1 MSSKTYIKLYDDI
14 LYNKELSSTEKLLMS
29 IFIDHNKTYGSYT
42 LISRDSLGASINKS
56 GRQIER
62 LITSL
67 KDKGYIDYK
76 KGKHIKEITVIK
88 NY

>member
-1 MSSKTYIKLYDDI
+1 MTNKNYIKLYNAI
-14 LYNKELSSTEKLLMS
+14 LYDEELSSTEKLLLS
-29 IFIDHNKTYGSYT
+29 IFIDSIETYGSYAVKNRET
-42 LISRDSLGASINKS
+42 LGASIGRS
-56 GRQIER
+56 GRQVER
-62 LITSL
+62 LLTSL